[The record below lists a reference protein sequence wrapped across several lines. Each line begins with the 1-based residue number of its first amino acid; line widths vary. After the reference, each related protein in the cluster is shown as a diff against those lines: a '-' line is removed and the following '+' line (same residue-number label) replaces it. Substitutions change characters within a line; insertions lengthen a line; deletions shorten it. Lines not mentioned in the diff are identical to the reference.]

1 MRKVALNKSTL
12 NKESGK
18 VKAYKKFVPA
28 LDLKRKQLLA
38 ARVKAQQ
45 SLLAGTQEL
54 AALHLEVSEQLPML
68 ANFPGAVDKLIDV
81 QEIKVSQVN
90 LVGLLLPEIT
100 SLKLAIKPYSFLTTD
115 HWMDHLARL
124 LIKSTEIELQQ
135 KILNKRL
142 ELLNKALQKTTQRLN
157 LFDKVLIPRAQSNI
171 RKIRIALSDSER
183 AGVVTSKIAKN
194 KRLKAEAERV

>member
-12 NKESGK
+12 NKETDK
-18 VKAYKKFVPA
+18 VKAFKKFVPA

-38 ARVKAQQ
+38 ARAKAHQ
-45 SLLAGTQEL
+45 SILEGTEQL
-54 AALHLEVSEQLPML
+54 DALHREVSEQLPML
-68 ANFPGAVDKLIDV
+68 ANFPGAADKLIDV

-90 LVGLLLPEIT
+90 LVGLMLPEIT

-115 HWMDHLARL
+115 HWMDHLGRL
-124 LIKSTEIELQQ
+124 LIKATEIELQQ

-171 RKIRIALSDSER
+171 RKIRIVLSDNER
-183 AGVVTSKIAKN
+183 AAVVTSKIAKN
-194 KRLKAEAERV
+194 KRLKAEQA

>member
-12 NKESGK
+12 NKENGK

-28 LDLKRKQLLA
+28 LDLKRKQLLV
-38 ARVKAQQ
+38 ARAKARE
-45 SLLAGTQEL
+45 SLLKGTEEL
-54 AALHLEVSEQLPML
+54 EALHREVSEQLPML
-68 ANFPGAVDKLIDV
+68 ANFPGAVDNLIDV

-124 LIKSTEIELQQ
+124 LIKATEIELQQ

-142 ELLNKALQKTTQRLN
+142 ELLDKGVQKTTQRLN
-157 LFDKVLIPRAQSNI
+157 LFDKVLIPRAQKNI
-171 RKIRIALSDSER
+171 RKIRIVLSDNER
-183 AGVVTSKIAKN
+183 AAVVTSKIAKN
-194 KRLKAEAERV
+194 KRLKAEQA